1 MDAMTYVSPPSK
13 NGTTGTVRA
22 WPDLL
27 PTVVSKRIFLPRMV
41 LPRRP
46 PDDW

>member
-22 WPDLL
+22 RPDLF
-27 PTVVSKRIFLPRMV
+27 PTVVNKRIFLPCMV

-46 PDDW
+46 PDAW